1 MPVVVSVPVD
11 SAVLVLLVLL
21 VLPGVLL
28 LGATKQQA
36 AAVELDMELLLLE
49 IKANSKNNNFNLWG
63 ERECNERLNCLL
75 TNVFS
80 FSCFLFF
87 GSQKICGGKVTE
99 K

>member
-28 LGATKQQA
+28 LDATKQQA

-49 IKANSKNNNFNLWG
+49 IKANSKNNNFNLRC

-75 TNVFS
+75 TNVLT
-80 FSCFLFF
+80 CFLFF
-87 GSQKICGGKVTE
+87 GSNHKKFVVE